1 MATPFRTEL
10 CTKLNLVLSVWH
22 VSSRVTIKVGLSYVS
37 VQVISRDA
45 RYETFTG
52 RLAVITVIELHPKF
66 YSFY

>member
-1 MATPFRTEL
+1 M
-10 CTKLNLVLSVWH
+10 
-22 VSSRVTIKVGLSYVS
+22 TIKVGLSYVS